1 MQCQS
6 SRGQCKWLLL
16 CLSAKR
22 CPTQGLTRSGPTGAS
37 GTDTQC
43 FVAVDRGSITESIK
57 WLAHVAVTENGI
69 REDESRGVAAFAR
82 VLVAHRDKVS
92 TLSALEGRGCC
103 GSESRENSDG
113 DGCGEHCCFTV
124 GLKRLKDVLDR

>member
-69 REDESRGVAAFAR
+69 REDESRGVAALLPTETKYPPCRLWR
-82 VLVAHRDKVS
+82 VEGAAAAKVVRIAMEMVVVNIVAS
-92 TLSALEGRGCC
+92 Q
-103 GSESRENSDG
+103 
-113 DGCGEHCCFTV
+113 
-124 GLKRLKDVLDR
+124 LD